1 MNRGVAFLRLL
12 VALGLNTSL
21 AGPAWARSAMTLGYA
36 TGDVWAAAVRL
47 LRVDRNLPVREK
59 DEAAG
64 YVLFDVTEG
73 GKTYRASLELV
84 ALTDD
89 AGRASTL
96 ATLTIP
102 QLPKRF
108 EAALLDQLA
117 AKVRDERG
125 PPPPPRKPAAPKV
138 EPNDGAKN
146 NDAKNSDAT
155 KAHPMPDGG
164 LPRPA
169 TLPSP

>member
-1 MNRGVAFLRLL
+1 MSRGTVLLRLL
-12 VALGLNTSL
+12 LVLGFSASL
-21 AGPAWARSAMTLGYA
+21 GGPAWAKSAVTLGYA

-84 ALTDD
+84 ALTDE
-89 AGRASTL
+89 AGRASTQ
-96 ATLTIP
+96 ATLTIA

-125 PPPPPRKPAAPKV
+125 LPPPRKPAAPRV
-138 EPNDGAKN
+138 EPNDVGKN
-146 NDAKNSDAT
+146 NDAKTNDTA
-155 KAHPMPDGG
+155 KAHPTPDGG
-164 LPRPA
+164 LPRPP
-169 TLPSP
+169 TWPSP